1 MEVSELK
8 GLLLR
13 MPKALLNDPAAL
25 LIDPGAEEPLVR
37 LVRDVVALKGR
48 GLVIRADEGGAVPG
62 KPYTWKSLLNAV
74 LTLPKEAMGMPVV
87 AMQPD
92 GGGMGEVVGIDVPGN
107 LPGLPADQVVLTV
120 SM

>member
-1 MEVSELK
+1 MEVSQLK

-13 MPKALLNDPAAL
+13 LPKARQGDPAVL
-25 LIDPGAEEPLVR
+25 LIDPGTDAPLVR
-37 LVRDVVALKGR
+37 LVRDVVALKSK
-48 GLVIRADEGGAVPG
+48 GLVVRADEEGAVPG

-74 LTLPKEAMGMPVV
+74 LTLPKEAMGMQVV
-87 AMQPD
+87 AALPD
-92 GGGMGEVVGIDVPGN
+92 GGGNGEVVGIAVPGN